1 MTTPPSDLH
10 SAWARWLLSAL
21 ADSGLRDVII
31 SPGSRSTP
39 LALAAA
45 ECPRVRCLPVVDER
59 VAAFV
64 ALGQARITG
73 LPSMLLCT
81 SGTAGAHYLPALI
94 EASQAFLP
102 VLVVTADRPWEAY
115 DCASPQTIDQTDLF
129 GRAVRHRAEL
139 GLPDASPEALAA
151 VGRIAAQCLALTR
164 SPTPGPVHLN
174 ARFRKPLEPV
184 EVAAPEPWSAELSRR
199 VTLGAPR
206 AFTPEC
212 IPSSEGVAALTDS
225 LAHASRPL
233 FVCGPTLTWGSTAH
247 EALFALAAA
256 VGAPVVA
263 ESSSGYRH
271 VGSTGAATV
280 CPGVELAARS
290 ASWRERHRPDLVVS
304 WSLPPTSPALTAW
317 ITHPAVERWVVA
329 PHGWPDPSGD
339 ARAVLWGDPEAV
351 AHAVR
356 LALGARS
363 VAAEPSWSRSLRSAD
378 AQAWSAVRAE
388 TFGEALDELTVAQS
402 LLDALPSGACLVAGN
417 SMPVRDLEMASPW
430 RSLRVLHQRG
440 GSGIDGLIA
449 GALGART
456 KLGAAE
462 PVAVLLGDVSAAHD
476 LGGLSAAQELDGALV
491 VLLVQNGG
499 GRIFAELPLGK
510 TAPPGSERAAA
521 FGRFFLTPQGIRWA
535 EASGAFGHRYARVET
550 PSALA
555 AALDEALATDGVTV
569 IEAVV
574 APEDAG
580 ARRQRVRARVERGLA
595 E

>member
-1 MTTPPSDLH
+1 MTSSPSDLH

-94 EASQAFLP
+94 EASQAFIP

-151 VGRIAAQCLALTR
+151 VGRIAAQCLSLAR

-212 IPSSEGVAALTDS
+212 IPSSDGVAALTDS
-225 LAHASRPL
+225 LAHARRPL
-233 FVCGPTLTWGSTAH
+233 FVCGPTLTWGSAAH

-271 VGSTGAATV
+271 VESTGAAVV

-290 ASWRERHRPDLVVS
+290 ASWREGHRPDLVVS
-304 WSLPPTSPALTAW
+304 WSLPPTSPSLTAW

-329 PHGWPDPSGD
+329 PHGWPDPAGD
-339 ARAVLWGDPEAV
+339 ARALLWGDPESV
-351 AHAVR
+351 AHAAR
-356 LALGARS
+356 LALGARAVS
-363 VAAEPSWSRSLRSAD
+363 AEPSWSRSLKEAD
-378 AQAWSAVRAE
+378 AAAWAAVRAE

-402 LLDALPSGACLVAGN
+402 LIDALPSGACLVAGN
-417 SMPVRDLEMASPW
+417 SMPVRDLELASPW

-449 GALGART
+449 GAVGART

-476 LGGLSAAQELDGALV
+476 LGGLSAAQGFEGALV
-491 VLLVQNGG
+491 VVLVQNGG

-510 TAPPGSERAAA
+510 TSPPGSERAAA
-521 FGRFFLTPQGIRWA
+521 FARFFLTPQGIRWA
-535 EASGAFGHRYARVET
+535 EASGALGHRYARVET

-574 APEDAG
+574 GPEDAG

>member
-45 ECPRVRCLPVVDER
+45 ACPRVRCLPVADER

-94 EASQAFLP
+94 EAAQACIP

-115 DCASPQTIDQTDLF
+115 DCASPQTVDQTDLF

-139 GLPDASPEALAA
+139 GLPDAAPEALAA

-164 SPTPGPVHLN
+164 APTPGPVHIN

-184 EVAAPEPWSAELSRR
+184 EVASPEPWSADLARL
-199 VTLGAPR
+199 VALGAPR
-206 AFTPEC
+206 AFIQEC
-212 IPSSEGVAALTDS
+212 IPSSEGVAALTDR
-225 LAHASRPL
+225 LARARHPL
-233 FVCGPTLTWGSTAH
+233 FVCGPTLSWGSRDT

-263 ESSSGYRH
+263 ESASGYRH
-271 VGSTGAATV
+271 VESVGAAAA
-280 CPGVELAARS
+280 CPGLDLAARS
-290 ASWRERHRPDLVVS
+290 ASWREKNRPDVVVS
-304 WSLPPTSPALTAW
+304 WSLPPTSPAVAAW
-317 ITHPAVERWVVA
+317 VTHPSVERWVVA
-329 PHGWPDPSGD
+329 AHGWPDPTGD
-339 ARAVLWGDPEAV
+339 ARALLWGEPEAV
-351 AHAVR
+351 AHAAL
-356 LALGARS
+356 LALGARAVS
-363 VAAEPSWSRSLRSAD
+363 VEPSWAEALRQAD
-378 AQAWSAVRAE
+378 ARAWAAVRAE
-388 TFGEALDELTVAQS
+388 TFGAALDELTVAQA
-402 LLDALPSGACLVAGN
+402 LIDALPAGACLVAGN
-417 SMPVRDLEMASPW
+417 SMPVRDLELASPW
-430 RSLRVLHQRG
+430 RALRVLHQRG

-449 GALGART
+449 GAVGART
-456 KLGAAE
+456 KLPAAE
-462 PVAVLLGDVSAAHD
+462 PVAVVLGDVSAAHD
-476 LGGLSAAQELDGALV
+476 LGGLSAAQGLDGALV
-491 VLLVQNGG
+491 VVLVQNSG
-499 GRIFAELPLGK
+499 GRIFAELPLGRA
-510 TAPPGSERAAA
+510 APPGSERAAA
-521 FGRFFLTPQGIRWA
+521 FGRYFLTPQGIRWA
-535 EASGAFGHRYARVET
+535 EASAAFGHRYARAET
-550 PSALA
+550 PAELA
-555 AALDEALATDGVTV
+555 EALDAAVGTDGVTV

-574 APEDAG
+574 EPEDAV
-580 ARRQRVRARVERGLA
+580 ARRQRVRARVERGLT